1 VPAHLKDL
9 VLLIVR
15 YKLRCVKDS
24 PVLIGDY
31 QLFHETGVPENA
43 RRGCQCAA
51 PLAKDSLMWNLNRGP
66 AILDVARPMN

>member
-1 VPAHLKDL
+1 V
-9 VLLIVR
+9 LIVR

-43 RRGCQCAA
+43 RGGCQSAA
-51 PLAKDSLMWNLNRGP
+51 PLAKDSFVWDLNREP
-66 AILDVARPMN
+66 AILDVA

>member
-9 VLLIVR
+9 VLFIVR

-43 RRGCQCAA
+43 RRG
-51 PLAKDSLMWNLNRGP
+51 LSVRGTTREGLP
-66 AILDVARPMN
+66 CVEPEQVAGYS